1 MLPDPDKVYSR
12 SDNGSGEEEEDG
24 DDESNEDYES
34 EDERYDE
41 N

>member
-12 SDNGSGEEEEDG
+12 SDNGSGEEEDG
-24 DDESNEDYES
+24 DDESNED
-34 EDERYDE
+34 ERYDE

>member
-12 SDNGSGEEEEDG
+12 SDNGSGEKEDG
-24 DDESNEDYES
+24 DDESNEDDES